1 MEIRSKRSGKMV
13 DDEKNIY
20 EIARS
25 NISLKKNS
33 IFRIESPFIIIIIII
48 NVIFNVGSNYNRL

>member
-1 MEIRSKRSGKMV
+1 MV

-33 IFRIESPFIIIIIII
+33 IFRIKSLFIIIIIII

>member
-25 NISLKKNS
+25 NISPKKNS
-33 IFRIESPFIIIIIII
+33 IFRIESLFIIIIIII

>member
-33 IFRIESPFIIIIIII
+33 IFRIKSLFIIIIIII

>member
-1 MEIRSKRSGKMV
+1 MV

-25 NISLKKNS
+25 NISPKKNS
-33 IFRIESPFIIIIIII
+33 IFRIESLFIIIIIII